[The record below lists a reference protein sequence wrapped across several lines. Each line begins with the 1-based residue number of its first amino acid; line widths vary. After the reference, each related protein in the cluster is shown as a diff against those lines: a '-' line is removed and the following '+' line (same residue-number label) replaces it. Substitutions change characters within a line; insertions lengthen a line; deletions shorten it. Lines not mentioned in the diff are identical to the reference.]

1 MTDMT
6 IPPHIERISK
16 GDPEQRLN
24 QALEHG
30 YGERFTAYRE
40 SYQRSLDADRE
51 AYLPDFP
58 ITLGM
63 ELLNK
68 CNFAC
73 VMCHTTRDKSPKITL
88 PRATIERVLTE
99 CGREGLPA
107 LMFGI
112 GEEPLL
118 HKQFRDVFELA
129 KTADVMDIF
138 LFTNGMLLTEDLARF
153 LIERQIARVFVSLD
167 AATPET
173 FRKIRGKDELE
184 RIERNIHTLV
194 RLRDEQGSALPMVR
208 VSFCVQP
215 GNMAE
220 KSAFIAKWQDVVDH
234 IDFQMMHDFNDVGAM
249 SAIDEEERNAAGPP
263 ADPALRC
270 HQPWEKLTIWANGDV
285 SPCCT
290 FHGKNVIVGNV
301 ETESLKE
308 IWQGDRIN
316 NIRAQLATGSLNPVC
331 RVCLT
336 KRDRDSFAAGGDDDN
351 GQQRLAPGRI
361 V

>member
-1 MTDMT
+1 MTDKT
-6 IPPHIERISK
+6 IPPHIERVEK
-16 GDPEQRLN
+16 VDPERTLD
-24 QALEHG
+24 QALESRHG
-30 YGERFTAYRE
+30 SRFSEYRRN
-40 SYQRSLDADRE
+40 YRLSLNADRDGH
-51 AYLPDFP
+51 LPEFP

-73 VMCHTTRDKSPKITL
+73 VMCHTTQDKSPKITL
-88 PRATIERVLTE
+88 PRATIEKVLAE

-129 KTADVMDIF
+129 KAAEVMDVF
-138 LFTNGMLLTEDLARF
+138 LFTNGMLLTEDLSRF
-153 LIERQIARVFVSLD
+153 LIDRQITRVFVSLD

-173 FRKIRGKDELE
+173 FRAIRGKDELP
-184 RIERNIHTLV
+184 RIEKNIRTLI

-215 GNMAE
+215 ENIAE
-220 KSAFIAKWQDVVDH
+220 KAAFIAKWKDVVDH
-234 IDFQMMHDFNDVGAM
+234 IDFQMMHDFSDVAAM
-249 SAIDEEERNAAGPP
+249 SGMDEDERNAPGSA
-263 ADPALRC
+263 ADPDLRC

-301 ETESLKE
+301 ETETLKD
-308 IWQGDRIN
+308 IWHGDKIN
-316 NIRAQLATGSLNPVC
+316 NIRAQLASGNLNPVC

-336 KRDRDSFAAGGDDDN
+336 KRDHDSFAGD
-351 GQQRLAPGRI
+351 G
-361 V
+361 